1 MMLSATR
8 SSVRD
13 LVQRSTYIPGFTF
26 YYILRQSLSS
36 CWSTIW
42 ASGVSS
48 GASYMQNEGKTA
60 KVLTDNEGSRRLLRH
75 KMLGANQPP
84 KSIMG

>member
-1 MMLSATR
+1 
-8 SSVRD
+8 
-13 LVQRSTYIPGFTF
+13 
-26 YYILRQSLSS
+26 
-36 CWSTIW
+36 
-42 ASGVSS
+42 
-48 GASYMQNEGKTA
+48 MQNEGKTA